1 MNLETIA
8 QINELRRKGIAGTLT
23 QEDMKQGIAL
33 LRSDR
38 RSASVAS
45 EKSIKT
51 KAVAEIPNAD
61 DLLSELGGL

>member
-1 MNLETIA
+1 
-8 QINELRRKGIAGTLT
+8 
-23 QEDMKQGIAL
+23 MKQGIAL

-45 EKSIKT
+45 EKSRKS